1 MPVDPGNLMLMGSL
15 GDRPA
20 VGLPGCA
27 RSPKVNG
34 FDWVL
39 QRLVAG
45 LPVAP
50 QDVMRMGG
58 GGLLKEIAS
67 RPLPRAEAV
76 EQSSGVPRAP
86 RIAAIVLA
94 AGQSRRMGHVNKLL
108 AEVDGKPMV
117 SHVLDSLTAS
127 QAKPVTVVTGHDYAA
142 VEKVLPKK
150 GFTLTHNPDYA
161 SGLSSSLRRGLA
173 ALPEN
178 IDGVLVCLGDMPR
191 VSPTVIDRLIA
202 AFNPTEGRAIC
213 VPTWQGKRGNP
224 VLFARRFFAEMQDI
238 AGDTGARALIGEHAE
253 VVCEV
258 AMDDD
263 AVLLDID
270 TPEALAALGGAA
282 G

>member
-1 MPVDPGNLMLMGSL
+1 
-15 GDRPA
+15 
-20 VGLPGCA
+20 
-27 RSPKVNG
+27 
-34 FDWVL
+34 
-39 QRLVAG
+39 
-45 LPVAP
+45 
-50 QDVMRMGG
+50 MRMGG
-58 GGLLKEIAS
+58 GGLLKEIAA
-67 RPLPRAEAV
+67 RGLPRAEAV
-76 EQSSGVPRAP
+76 EQASGLPRAP

-94 AGQSRRMGHVNKLL
+94 AGQSRRMGSVNKLL

-117 SHVLDSLTAS
+117 SHVLDSLAAS
-127 QAKPVTVVTGHDYAA
+127 QAKPITVVTGHDYAA
-142 VEKVLPKK
+142 VEKALPKR

-253 VVCEV
+253 TVCEV

-270 TPEALAALGGAA
+270 TPEALAALGGT
-282 G
+282 

>member
-1 MPVDPGNLMLMGSL
+1 
-15 GDRPA
+15 
-20 VGLPGCA
+20 
-27 RSPKVNG
+27 
-34 FDWVL
+34 
-39 QRLVAG
+39 
-45 LPVAP
+45 
-50 QDVMRMGG
+50 MRMGG

-76 EQSSGVPRAP
+76 EQGPAAPRAA

-94 AGQSRRMGHVNKLL
+94 AGQSRRMGRVNKLL
-108 AEVDGKPMV
+108 APVDGKPMV
-117 SHVLDSLTAS
+117 RHVLDSLAAA
-127 QAKPVTVVTGHDYAA
+127 QAGPVVVVTGHDYAA
-142 VEKVLPKK
+142 VEAALPKK
-150 GFTLTHNPDYA
+150 GFSLTHNPDYA

-173 ALPEN
+173 ALPDN
-178 IDGVLVCLGDMPR
+178 VDGVLVCLGDMPR
-191 VSPTVIDRLIA
+191 VAPEVIDRLIA

-238 AGDTGARALIGEHAE
+238 AGDTGARALIGEHSE

-270 TPEALAALGGAA
+270 TPEALAEIASRG
-282 G
+282 

>member
-1 MPVDPGNLMLMGSL
+1 MGN
-15 GDRPA
+15 
-20 VGLPGCA
+20 
-27 RSPKVNG
+27 
-34 FDWVL
+34 
-39 QRLVAG
+39 
-45 LPVAP
+45 
-50 QDVMRMGG
+50 
-58 GGLLKEIAS
+58 
-67 RPLPRAEAV
+67 
-76 EQSSGVPRAP
+76 
-86 RIAAIVLA
+86 
-94 AGQSRRMGHVNKLL
+94 VNKLL
-108 AEVDGKPMV
+108 VEVDGKPMV
-117 SHVLDSLTAS
+117 CHVLDSLAAS
-127 QAKPVTVVTGHDYAA
+127 QARPVTVVTGHDYAA

-191 VSPTVIDRLIA
+191 VSPQVIDRLIA

-270 TPEALAALGGAA
+270 TPEALAALGGA
-282 G
+282 